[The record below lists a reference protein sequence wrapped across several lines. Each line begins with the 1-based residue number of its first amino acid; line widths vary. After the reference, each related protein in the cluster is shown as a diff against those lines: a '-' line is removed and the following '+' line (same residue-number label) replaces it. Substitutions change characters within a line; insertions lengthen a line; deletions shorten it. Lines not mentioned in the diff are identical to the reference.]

1 MPGVKRVGAAAGNA
15 VFKGFC
21 PRASI
26 GRRAFAALPDFAIA
40 PPPKLGHDLEII
52 INTWGICPGS
62 PVGGSAMAHWHLG
75 LRRLCFLA
83 AEFAVA
89 TGFIVCVAAI
99 AKYGL

>member
-1 MPGVKRVGAAAGNA
+1 MRGVKRVRSDREKA

-21 PRASI
+21 PCASI

-52 INTWGICPGS
+52 INTWGICPGC
-62 PVGGSAMAHWHLG
+62 PVGGSAMAWHLG
-75 LRRLCFLA
+75 LRRFCFLA

-89 TGFIVCVAAI
+89 TGFIICVAAI